1 MNAPLTSHAGA
12 PHPGDGRLVLSE
24 PELDAAVET
33 LMLAEASLWA
43 AADGALEGGEPKLGR
58 SHWRCAF
65 LLRRRP
71 GLGVQALADLTGV
84 TKQSLS
90 RTTKE
95 LAAAGF
101 VVMEPGEDGR
111 RRELRL
117 TDAGLAFEARA
128 AGRLRTALSR
138 AYREAGV
145 EAAGGARR
153 VWTALAGARG
163 ASLRRARPPE

>member
-1 MNAPLTSHAGA
+1 MNATS
-12 PHPGDGRLVLSE
+12 PSNLSDGRLVLSE

-33 LMLAEASLWA
+33 LILAEASLWA
-43 AADGALEGGEPKLGR
+43 AADRALEGAEPKLGR

-90 RTTKE
+90 RTAKE
-95 LAAAGF
+95 LVSAGLAI
-101 VVMEPGEDGR
+101 MESGEDGR

-117 TDAGLAFEARA
+117 TEAGLAFEARA
-128 AGRLRTALSR
+128 AARLRGLLSR

-153 VWTALAGARG
+153 VWTALAGSRAT
-163 ASLRRARPPE
+163 ALRRPRPVE